1 MLRQVLPED
10 ARLRNAS
17 GLVIAASLLAIA
29 AGGFV
34 MTPAEITAKKH
45 TAQAPAPEAAAHPV
59 VMPLKD
65 DRAMQHEN
73 LLRLARQ
80 ALDDYRLTTPESN
93 NAYYFYR
100 GVLAE
105 DPDNVE
111 ALTGVARIAGIY
123 ADLTAQELDRF
134 NYRKA
139 RTYLERGLEVDP
151 DNERLLK
158 LKQTSAFSDAPG
170 RALDRVK
177 SLFR

>member
-1 MLRQVLPED
+1 
-10 ARLRNAS
+10 
-17 GLVIAASLLAIA
+17 
-29 AGGFV
+29 
-34 MTPAEITAKKH
+34 
-45 TAQAPAPEAAAHPV
+45 
-59 VMPLKD
+59 
-65 DRAMQHEN
+65 
-73 LLRLARQ
+73 
-80 ALDDYRLTTPESN
+80 
-93 NAYYFYR
+93 
-100 GVLAE
+100 
-105 DPDNVE
+105 
-111 ALTGVARIAGIY
+111 VARIADIY